1 MDLFPFKFW
10 VGVVESIDD
19 ELKAGRVRV
28 RIFGYHTPD
37 KTILPTN
44 QLPWSMPIMP
54 ITSASTSGIGNSP
67 TGVVTGSWVVGFWL
81 DETQQISAVF
91 GTFSSIIPSNVATT
105 FEAPIA
111 KPIIVNKD
119 DGILRDSEGK
129 PVVDSEGNPV
139 AVSRPAVDGWT
150 LGQTSEKY
158 ETGGRGAGTISS
170 GVGDLGGKSYGIGQ
184 FASYLP
190 EVMENGKA
198 RRNANR
204 SPLRSFLAASTYG
217 DKFKGIEV
225 ASAEFDAIWR
235 SLGTDANFKKDQHD
249 YLQSIYYDVL
259 ISNLKRNG
267 LDLSSF
273 GVAVQDLAWS
283 TAVQYG
289 ANNVSIFLKPL
300 ANKSVLTDKDIV
312 TLVQDYKYNT
322 VDQYF
327 KSSSQSIRDGVRAR
341 CLDEKQALLKLIK

>member
-28 RIFGYHTPD
+28 RIFGYHTAD

-44 QLPWSMPIMP
+44 HLPWSMPILP
-54 ITSASTSGIGNSP
+54 ITSASTSGIGHSP
-67 TGVVTGSWVVGFWL
+67 TGIVNGSWVVGFWL

-91 GTFSSIIPSNVATT
+91 GTFSSIIPANVATT
-105 FEAPIA
+105 FGSPEE
-111 KPIIVNKD
+111 KPAVSNKE

-129 PVVDSEGNPV
+129 PVVDGNGTPI
-139 AVSRPAVDGWT
+139 AVTRPSTDGWT
-150 LGQTSEKY
+150 LGQTSEQY

-190 EVMENGKA
+190 EIMENGKA

-204 SPLRSFLAASTYG
+204 SPLKSFLAASTYSE
-217 DKFKGIEV
+217 KFKGMEV
-225 ASAEFDAIWR
+225 ASAEFDAVWK
-235 SLGTDANFKKDQHD
+235 SLGNDANFKKDQHD

-259 ISNLKRNG
+259 ASNLRRNG

-273 GVAVQDLAWS
+273 GIAVQDLIWS
-283 TAVQYG
+283 TAIQYG
-289 ANNVSIFLKPL
+289 ANNTSIFLKPL
-300 ANKSVLTDKDIV
+300 DGKSTLTDKDIV
-312 TLVQDYKYNT
+312 TLVQDYKYQT

-327 KSSSQSIRDGVRAR
+327 KSSTQAIRDGVRAR
-341 CLDEKQALLKLIK
+341 CTSEKAALLKLIK